1 MFHPACCLRRT
12 GPGDRQMERTNQDL
26 QVFISFRGEDV
37 RGTILSLLK
46 NKLKDEGVNVMT
58 DEDMDRGKKI
68 DENLLKLIRD
78 SKVAVVIFSENYS
91 QSHWCLDE
99 LVEIEKQ
106 MELKNLDPLPI
117 FFEVKASH
125 VALERHNPFKDI
137 LLRLEDDER
146 ETART
151 VGRKALKDADKR
163 FVRWRRALK
172 SITGI
177 SGLKYIKDSNEA
189 LLVKD
194 IVKTV
199 KKMLGEVVSTD
210 DVHDPIRAQ
219 PIVPQQKV
227 FISFGGHDDDTRP
240 GFISYLQA
248 GLERSGINFYINI
261 ENMTK
266 GYDIEELITNVRE
279 SRIALVIFTESY
291 LSSAWCLEELVE
303 INKCMMTGLTV
314 IPIFYKVEPE
324 YVLNGEL
331 GEIYKQ
337 LVSNWG
343 ATDARIHRWNHALKS
358 VGERSNHALKSV
370 RERVGLVFRNQSSEA
385 RFVESI
391 IYETNRTLANTS
403 SS

>member
-1 MFHPACCLRRT
+1 
-12 GPGDRQMERTNQDL
+12 
-26 QVFISFRGEDV
+26 
-37 RGTILSLLK
+37 
-46 NKLKDEGVNVMT
+46 
-58 DEDMDRGKKI
+58 
-68 DENLLKLIRD
+68 
-78 SKVAVVIFSENYS
+78 
-91 QSHWCLDE
+91 
-99 LVEIEKQ
+99 
-106 MELKNLDPLPI
+106 
-117 FFEVKASH
+117 
-125 VALERHNPFKDI
+125 
-137 LLRLEDDER
+137 
-146 ETART
+146 
-151 VGRKALKDADKR
+151 
-163 FVRWRRALK
+163 
-172 SITGI
+172 
-177 SGLKYIKDSNEA
+177 
-189 LLVKD
+189 
-194 IVKTV
+194 
-199 KKMLGEVVSTD
+199 MLGEVVSTD

-337 LVSNWG
+337 LVSNWE
-343 ATDARIHRWNHALKS
+343 L
-358 VGERSNHALKSV
+358 
-370 RERVGLVFRNQSSEA
+370 
-385 RFVESI
+385 
-391 IYETNRTLANTS
+391 RTLGSTDGIMLLS
-403 SS
+403 QLEKG